1 MDRIISIKLFDQA
14 YSFKTDAEISH
25 VEKIT
30 DHVVSEVERAQASGE
45 VPSKLD
51 TVILAALNIAND
63 YFEAKRGCEE
73 VLTNIENRCEAL
85 IDYIDKNA

>member
-14 YSFKTDAEISH
+14 YSFKTDADISQ

-30 DHVVSEVERAQASGE
+30 DHVVSEVERAQASAE

-51 TVILAALNIAND
+51 TMILAALNIAND
-63 YFEAKRGCEE
+63 YFEAKSGYEE
-73 VLTNIENRCEAL
+73 VLTKIENRCEAL
-85 IDYIDKNA
+85 IHYIEENA

>member
-25 VEKIT
+25 VEEIT
-30 DHVVSEVERAQASGE
+30 DHVVNEVERAQASAK
-45 VPSKLD
+45 VPNKLD

-63 YFEAKRGCEE
+63 YFEAKRDCEK
-73 VLTNIENRCEAL
+73 VLTKIENRCEAL
-85 IDYIDKNA
+85 INYIEENA